1 MPLCR
6 YPLTLRLRYSRVRG
20 RRQSKFLASS
30 STGGARNFY
39 PTGFRAVFQYA
50 SCARPP
56 KALTRRARLLFQ
68 CRGAGRAHIPAAK
81 PRLVGCVSAKATP
94 PALAVPRR
102 FSRGFAAFLCPFPA
116 ALPHF
121 YALFPPSCISYHT
134 KMQIYDDIL
143 CPASFFCGGAAD
155 RRPPT
160 ADHRPPT
167 ADRKKAL
174 PFREAP
180 FGTIQL
186 HQPGGQVMSRPAST

>member
-6 YPLTLRLRYSRVRG
+6 SPLTLRLALFSRSRTAAVEIPRFILHRRRSEFLPDGVPGGFSVRLVRPTAKGAYAPGEVIISMPRRGARTHSGGKAAVGRVRVCE
-20 RRQSKFLASS
+20 SKA
-30 STGGARNFY
+30 
-39 PTGFRAVFQYA
+39 
-50 SCARPP
+50 PP
-56 KALTRRARLLFQ
+56 LPSPF
-68 CRGAGRAHIPAAK
+68 PAA
-81 PRLVGCVSAKATP
+81 
-94 PALAVPRR
+94 
-102 FSRGFAAFLCPFPA
+102 FPA

-180 FGTIQL
+180 FGIIQL

>member
-1 MPLCR
+1 MPFSAHASACAILAFADGGSR
-6 YPLTLRLRYSRVRG
+6 NSSLHPPQEALGISTRRGSGRFFSTPRAPDRQRRLRAGRG
-20 RRQSKFLASS
+20 YYFNAAARGAHTFRRQSRGWS
-30 STGGARNFY
+30 GACLRKQTTPLPSPF
-39 PTGFRAVFQYA
+39 
-50 SCARPP
+50 
-56 KALTRRARLLFQ
+56 
-68 CRGAGRAHIPAAK
+68 PAA
-81 PRLVGCVSAKATP
+81 
-94 PALAVPRR
+94 
-102 FSRGFAAFLCPFPA
+102 FPA

-121 YALFPPSCISYHT
+121 YTLFPPPCISYHT

-160 ADHRPPT
+160 ADCRPPNAERRTPT

>member
-68 CRGAGRAHIPAAK
+68 CRGAGRAPIPAAK
-81 PRLVGCVSAKATP
+81 PRLVGCVSAKAKRP
-94 PALAVPRR
+94 PALAV
-102 FSRGFAAFLCPFPA
+102 PA

-121 YALFPPSCISYHT
+121 YALFPPPCISYHT

-155 RRPPT
+155 RRPPNAERQPPT
-160 ADHRPPT
+160 AERRPPT
-167 ADRKKAL
+167 ADR
-174 PFREAP
+174 
-180 FGTIQL
+180 
-186 HQPGGQVMSRPAST
+186 

>member
-6 YPLTLRLRYSRVRG
+6 SPLTLRLALFSRSRTAAVEIPRFILHRRRSEFLPDGVPGGFSVRLVRPTAKGAYAPGEVIISMPRRGARTHSGGKAAVGRVRVCE
-20 RRQSKFLASS
+20 SK
-30 STGGARNFY
+30 
-39 PTGFRAVFQYA
+39 P
-50 SCARPP
+50 
-56 KALTRRARLLFQ
+56 
-68 CRGAGRAHIPAAK
+68 
-81 PRLVGCVSAKATP
+81 P

-102 FSRGFAAFLCPFPA
+102 F
-116 ALPHF
+116 PHF
-121 YALFPPSCISYHT
+121 YALFPPPCISYHT

-155 RRPPT
+155 RQ
-160 ADHRPPT
+160 PPT

>member
-1 MPLCR
+1 MVSNVNRLPDRVPGGFSATLVRPTAKGACAPDKVIISMPR
-6 YPLTLRLRYSRVRG
+6 RGARTHSGGKAAVGRVRVCE
-20 RRQSKFLASS
+20 SK
-30 STGGARNFY
+30 
-39 PTGFRAVFQYA
+39 
-50 SCARPP
+50 PP
-56 KALTRRARLLFQ
+56 LPSPF
-68 CRGAGRAHIPAAK
+68 PAA
-81 PRLVGCVSAKATP
+81 
-94 PALAVPRR
+94 
-102 FSRGFAAFLCPFPA
+102 FHA

-121 YALFPPSCISYHT
+121 YALFPPPCISYHT

-160 ADHRPPT
+160 TDRRLPTANRRTPTADRRPPT

>member
-6 YPLTLRLRYSRVRG
+6 SPLTLRLALFSRSRTAAVEIPRFILHRRRSEFLPDGVPGGFSVRLVRPTAKGAYAPGEVIISMPRRGARTHSGGKAAVGRVRVCE
-20 RRQSKFLASS
+20 SKA
-30 STGGARNFY
+30 
-39 PTGFRAVFQYA
+39 
-50 SCARPP
+50 PP
-56 KALTRRARLLFQ
+56 LPSPF
-68 CRGAGRAHIPAAK
+68 PAA
-81 PRLVGCVSAKATP
+81 
-94 PALAVPRR
+94 
-102 FSRGFAAFLCPFPA
+102 FPA

-121 YALFPPSCISYHT
+121 YALFPPPCISYHT

>member
-1 MPLCR
+1 MK
-6 YPLTLRLRYSRVRG
+6 RG
-20 RRQSKFLASS
+20 NKR
-30 STGGARNFY
+30 STGDFAVSNWTASL
-39 PTGFRAVFQYA
+39 TGFRAVFQYA

-81 PRLVGCVSAKATP
+81 PRLVGCVSAKAKP
-94 PALAVPRR
+94 PLP
-102 FSRGFAAFLCPFPA
+102 SPFPA
-116 ALPHF
+116 AFRIFMPFPRRLAYHITPKCKFMMIF
-121 YALFPPSCISYHT
+121 YALR
-134 KMQIYDDIL
+134 L
-143 CPASFFCGGAAD
+143 SFAAAQPNAD

-160 ADHRPPT
+160 S
-167 ADRKKAL
+167 DRKKAL